1 MLAAQTFL
9 RRIRILLGVVIVG
22 LIASGLST
30 LPLLHEVATM
40 DRWVHGLTFPP
51 FITTWIEHVHQGL
64 EKTYAAYPF
73 IAYGTDW
80 LAFGHF
86 VIALFLVGAFIDP
99 MRNVW
104 IIRASIIACVL
115 VIPTALIA
123 GSVREIPV
131 WWRAIDSSF
140 AIVGFIPLWLAER
153 LIRKLPTNYLSP

>member
-1 MLAAQTFL
+1 M
-9 RRIRILLGVVIVG
+9 VIVG
-22 LIASGLST
+22 LIGSGLSA

-40 DRWVHGLTFPP
+40 DHSVHELGFPP

-80 LAFGHF
+80 LAFGYF
-86 VIALFLVGAFIDP
+86 VIALFRAGAFIDP

-104 IIRASIIACVL
+104 IIHASMIACVL

-123 GSVREIPV
+123 GFVHEIPV
-131 WWRAIDSSF
+131 WWRTIDSSF
-140 AIVGFIPLWLAER
+140 ATVGLIPLCLAER
-153 LIRKLPTNYLSP
+153 LIQSLPTNYVSP